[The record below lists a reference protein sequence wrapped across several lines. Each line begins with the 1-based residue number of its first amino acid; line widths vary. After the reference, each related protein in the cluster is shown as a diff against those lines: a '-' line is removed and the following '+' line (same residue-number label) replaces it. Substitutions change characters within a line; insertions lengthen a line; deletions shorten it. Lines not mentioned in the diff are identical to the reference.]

1 MILVFGALNM
11 DMVMRVP
18 EMPRPGN
25 TVVCPEYEFIPGG
38 KGANQAAAAALY
50 GQDVHMFGCLGKD
63 DFSKRLKL
71 SLEDAGAQTHTLQT
85 SPDYPTGCAAIC
97 VDTHGENMIVVAAG
111 ANTQAKGEDLSDD
124 LLSQNPLLIVQCEVP
139 QEETWA
145 LLMRAKS
152 LGART
157 LLNLAPA
164 RKIPLDVLK
173 CVDYLMVNEIEI
185 TILALHLGFDAVSP
199 TMAARRITA
208 TYGTTCVV
216 TLGSNGAFACSP
228 KEEWEVPAL
237 RITSIDT
244 TAAGDAFCGA
254 FAAQIDKGENLQEA
268 LKFAA
273 VASSLTCTRM
283 GAQTSLPTLQE
294 TQDALPKLA
303 PLKKLR

>member
-18 EMPRPGN
+18 EMPRAGN
-25 TVVCPEYEFIPGG
+25 TVVCPGYDFIPGG

-50 GQDVHMFGCLGKD
+50 GQNVHMFGCLGKD
-63 DFSKRLKL
+63 DFAKRLKL
-71 SLEDAGAQTHTLQT
+71 SLEDAGVQTHTLQT
-85 SPDYPTGCAAIC
+85 SPDFPTGCAAIC
-97 VDTHGENMIVVAAG
+97 VDKQGENMIVVAAG
-111 ANTQAKGEDLSDD
+111 ANTQAKGEDICDD
-124 LLSQNPLLIVQCEVP
+124 VLGGNPLLVVQCEVP

-145 LLMRAKS
+145 LLRRARK

-164 RKIPLDVLK
+164 RKIPLDVLE

-185 TILALHLGFDAVSP
+185 TILALHLGFETVSP

-208 TYGTTCVV
+208 TYGTTCIV

-228 KEEWEVPAL
+228 KEEWDVPAL
-237 RITSIDT
+237 RITSVDT

-254 FAAQIDKGENLQEA
+254 FAAQIDRGASLQEA

-273 VASSLTCTRM
+273 VASSLACTRM

-294 TQDALPKLA
+294 IKDALPKLA